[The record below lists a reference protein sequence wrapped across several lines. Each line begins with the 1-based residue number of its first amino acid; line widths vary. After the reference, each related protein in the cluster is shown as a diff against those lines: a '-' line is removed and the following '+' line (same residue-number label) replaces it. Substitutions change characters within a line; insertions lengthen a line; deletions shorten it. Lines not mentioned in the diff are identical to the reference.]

1 MKKWCCS
8 ILVVMVIALVG
19 CSKPDPSE
27 VVGQTA
33 KLYYDYLREGR
44 YSAFVDGMNFPDSIP
59 EQYRSQLVD
68 NAKMYMAQQKKEH
81 KGIQEIGIQNAT
93 VDTAKHCANVFLSF
107 SYYDGTTEQI
117 LVPMV
122 EKNGVWYM
130 R

>member
-8 ILVVMVIALVG
+8 ILVVMALVD
-19 CSKPDPSE
+19 CSKPNPSE

-33 KLYYDYLREGR
+33 KLYYDYLLQGR
-44 YSAFVDGMNFPDSIP
+44 YNAFVDCMNFADSIP

-68 NAKMYMAQQKKEH
+68 NAKMYMAQQKQEH
-81 KGIQEIGIQNAT
+81 KGIQEIGVLKAS
-93 VDTAKHCANVFLSF
+93 VDTTKHTANVFLSF
-107 SYYDGTTEQI
+107 SYHDGTTEQV

>member
-1 MKKWCCS
+1 MLKWCCK
-8 ILVVMVIALVG
+8 ILVVMALVA

-33 KLYYDYLREGR
+33 KLYYDYLLQGR
-44 YSAFVDGMNFPDSIP
+44 YREFVDGMNFPDSIP

-68 NAKMYMAQQKKEH
+68 NAKMYMSLQKKEH
-81 KGIQEIGIQNAT
+81 RGIQQVDCIQ
-93 VDTAKHCANVFLSF
+93 VKLDSVKHEANVFLSF
-107 SYYDGTTEQI
+107 TYGDGNVEQI

-122 EKNGVWYM
+122 ERNGIWYM